1 MRSWCETAGTK
12 HSGEDAELTVRDVH
26 TGRRRTVRLRFA

>member
-12 HSGEDAELTVRDVH
+12 HSGEDAELTVRDVR
-26 TGRRRTVRLRFA
+26 TGKSRIVRLRFA